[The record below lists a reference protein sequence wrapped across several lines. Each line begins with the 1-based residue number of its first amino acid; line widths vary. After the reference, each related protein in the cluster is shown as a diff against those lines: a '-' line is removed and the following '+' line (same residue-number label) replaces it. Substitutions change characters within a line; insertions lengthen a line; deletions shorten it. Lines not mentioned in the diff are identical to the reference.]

1 MAGTGGG
8 EGGSGSRGGDNN
20 EERLKKMVADHL
32 RASELFAIDTRT
44 PEGLASLTA
53 ILGQALQ
60 AGLATG
66 EAQREEEARK
76 VAKAKAAE
84 KKRKRDERAT
94 SGALSPRTLE
104 KKRRKDERD
113 AIRKEKL
120 DLKKKEEERKKL
132 PLITLAEEG
141 IPTELA
147 YTGAKSTI
155 RHIVSTNFARGVE
168 WGTLS
173 KADQR
178 RVINQVKGAFRNGGE
193 LDSQWIADKI
203 SNSMSQARYHDR
215 MKIRAHLR
223 ALNVYRNLERPLQFS
238 EDIWNAFYQSE
249 VQLKAAR
256 HLKEITEQLAKAKK
270 ARKSG
275 RSDRDLKALE
285 LKLAECQS
293 VVDEVGD
300 PPLKFLKAAERVK
313 MVPPTTHRLGQGLF
327 GIPFAMRIASQRCFK
342 WRLVRKGTM
351 LFVSQTASQDTRY
364 KRKITAAEMTMGQEH
379 GKEHLFEHVDAL
391 LASEGESESS
401 QGSSDEEERGA
412 STAPPSVATISSG
425 PNSFASRNAGS
436 AGGVGREEDED
447 EDEDEGQGD
456 DEEREEDEQP
466 PPPPENTRK
475 KDSRKKSKRGR
486 RSR

>member
-1 MAGTGGG
+1 MAGTSG
-8 EGGSGSRGGDNN
+8 GGSGSGGGDNN

-60 AGLATG
+60 AGLAAG

-76 VAKAKAAE
+76 AAEAKAAE

-94 SGALSPRTLE
+94 TGALSPRTLE

-168 WGTLS
+168 LGTLS
-173 KADQR
+173 KAKQR
-178 RVINQVKGAFRNGGE
+178 RVINQLKAVR
-193 LDSQWIADKI
+193 
-203 SNSMSQARYHDR
+203 
-215 MKIRAHLR
+215 
-223 ALNVYRNLERPLQFS
+223 
-238 EDIWNAFYQSE
+238 
-249 VQLKAAR
+249 QLKQ
-256 HLKEITEQLAKAKK
+256 ITKQLAKAKK
-270 ARKSG
+270 ARESG

-313 MVPPTTHRLGQGLF
+313 LVPPSTHMLGQG
-327 GIPFAMRIASQRCFK
+327 GIPGLKAAFYK
-342 WRLVRKGTM
+342 
-351 LFVSQTASQDTRY
+351 RY
-364 KRKITAAEMTMGQEH
+364 KRKITATEMTMGQEH

-401 QGSSDEEERGA
+401 HGNSDEEERGA
-412 STAPPSVATISSG
+412 STAPPSVATTSSG
-425 PNSFASRNAGS
+425 PSSFTSRNAGS
-436 AGGVGREEDED
+436 VGGVGREEDED
-447 EDEDEGQGD
+447 EEQGQGD

-475 KDSRKKSKRGR
+475 KDSRNKSKRGR

>member
-1 MAGTGGG
+1 MAGTSGGG
-8 EGGSGSRGGDNN
+8 FGSRGGDNN
-20 EERLKKMVADHL
+20 EERLRKMVADHL
-32 RASELFAIDTRT
+32 RASELFAINTRT
-44 PEGLASLTA
+44 PEGLAYLTA

-60 AGLATG
+60 PGLTAGET
-66 EAQREEEARK
+66 QREEEARK
-76 VAKAKAAE
+76 AAEAKAVE
-84 KKRKRDERAT
+84 KKRKKDERAT
-94 SGALSPRTLE
+94 TGALSPRTLE

-132 PLITLAEEG
+132 LLITLAEEG

-173 KADQR
+173 KAEQK

-193 LDSQWIADKI
+193 LDSQWIVDKI

-215 MKIRAHLR
+215 MKIRTHLR
-223 ALNVYRNLERPLQFS
+223 DLNVYRNLERPLQFS

-256 HLKEITEQLAKAKK
+256 QLKEIIEQLAKAKK
-270 ARKSG
+270 ARELG

-285 LKLAECQS
+285 VKLAECQS

-313 MVPPTTHRLGQGLF
+313 LVPPTTHRLGQG
-327 GIPFAMRIASQRCFK
+327 GIPGLKAAFYK
-342 WRLVRKGTM
+342 
-351 LFVSQTASQDTRY
+351 RY

-401 QGSSDEEERGA
+401 QGSSDEEERGP
-412 STAPPSVATISSG
+412 STTPSATISSG
-425 PNSFASRNAGS
+425 PCSITSRNAS
-436 AGGVGREEDED
+436 FVGGKDKEDREEE
-447 EDEDEGQGD
+447 EEEEGQGD
-456 DEEREEDEQP
+456 DDEREEDEQP

-475 KDSRKKSKRGR
+475 KHSRKKSKRGR
-486 RSR
+486 KSR

>member
-1 MAGTGGG
+1 MA
-8 EGGSGSRGGDNN
+8 
-20 EERLKKMVADHL
+20 A
-32 RASELFAIDTRT
+32 
-44 PEGLASLTA
+44 
-53 ILGQALQ
+53 
-60 AGLATG
+60 
-66 EAQREEEARK
+66 EAK
-76 VAKAKAAE
+76 VAE
-84 KKRKRDERAT
+84 KKKKRDERAT
-94 SGALSPRTLE
+94 TGTLSPRILE

-132 PLITLAEEG
+132 PLITLTEEG

-173 KADQR
+173 KAEQK
-178 RVINQVKGAFRNGGE
+178 RVINQVKGAFQNGGE
-193 LDSQWIADKI
+193 LDSHWIADKI

-215 MKIRAHLR
+215 MKIRVHLR
-223 ALNVYRNLERPLQFS
+223 DLNVYRNLQRPLQFL

-256 HLKEITEQLAKAKK
+256 QLKEITEQLAKAKK
-270 ARKSG
+270 AREFG

-293 VVDEVGD
+293 MVDEVGD

-313 MVPPTTHRLGQGLF
+313 LVPNTTHRLGQG
-327 GIPFAMRIASQRCFK
+327 GIPGLKAAFYK
-342 WRLVRKGTM
+342 
-351 LFVSQTASQDTRY
+351 RY
-364 KRKITAAEMTMGQEH
+364 KRKITATEMKMGQEH
-379 GKEHLFEHVDAL
+379 GKEHLFNHIDAL

-401 QGSSDEEERGA
+401 QGSSDEDERA
-412 STAPPSVATISSG
+412 STAPSATTSNGPS
-425 PNSFASRNAGS
+425 SFASRNAGF
-436 AGGVGREEDED
+436 AGGKDKEDREEE
-447 EDEDEGQGD
+447 EEEGQGD

-486 RSR
+486 KSPF

>member
-1 MAGTGGG
+1 MAGTSGGG
-8 EGGSGSRGGDNN
+8 SRSRGGDNN
-20 EERLKKMVADHL
+20 EERLRKMVADHL
-32 RASELFAIDTRT
+32 RASELSAIDTRT
-44 PEGLASLTA
+44 PERLASLTA

-60 AGLATG
+60 AGLTAG
-66 EAQREEEARK
+66 EAQRDEEARK
-76 VAKAKAAE
+76 ATEAKAAE
-84 KKRKRDERAT
+84 KKKKRDERAT
-94 SGALSPRTLE
+94 TGALSPRTLE
-104 KKRRKDERD
+104 KKRRKDEKD
-113 AIRKEKL
+113 AIKKEKL

-132 PLITLAEEG
+132 PLITLAKEG

-173 KADQR
+173 KAEQK

-193 LDSQWIADKI
+193 LDSHWIADKI

-223 ALNVYRNLERPLQFS
+223 DLNVYRNLQRPLQFS

-256 HLKEITEQLAKAKK
+256 QLKEITEQLAKAKK
-270 ARKSG
+270 AKEFR
-275 RSDRDLKALE
+275 RSDRDLKVLE

-293 VVDEVGD
+293 MVDEVGD

-313 MVPPTTHRLGQGLF
+313 
-327 GIPFAMRIASQRCFK
+327 
-342 WRLVRKGTM
+342 
-351 LFVSQTASQDTRY
+351 
-364 KRKITAAEMTMGQEH
+364 
-379 GKEHLFEHVDAL
+379 

-401 QGSSDEEERGA
+401 QGNNDEDERA
-412 STAPPSVATISSG
+412 SITPSATTSNG
-425 PNSFASRNAGS
+425 PSSFASQNAGS
-436 AGGVGREEDED
+436 TGGRDKEDREEE
-447 EDEDEGQGD
+447 EEEEGQGD
-456 DEEREEDEQP
+456 DEEREENEQP

-475 KDSRKKSKRGR
+475 KDSRKKPKRGR
-486 RSR
+486 KSPF

>member
-1 MAGTGGG
+1 MAGTSG
-8 EGGSGSRGGDNN
+8 GGSGSKGGDNN
-20 EERLKKMVADHL
+20 EERLRKMVSDHL
-32 RASELFAIDTRT
+32 RTSELFAIDTRT

-60 AGLATG
+60 AGLTAG

-76 VAKAKAAE
+76 AVEAKAAE
-84 KKRKRDERAT
+84 KKRKRDEGAIT
-94 SGALSPRTLE
+94 GALSPRTLE

-147 YTGAKSTI
+147 YSGAKSTI

-173 KADQR
+173 KAEQK

-223 ALNVYRNLERPLQFS
+223 DLNVYRNLEKPLQFS

-249 VQLKAAR
+249 V
-256 HLKEITEQLAKAKK
+256 
-270 ARKSG
+270 
-275 RSDRDLKALE
+275 
-285 LKLAECQS
+285 
-293 VVDEVGD
+293 GD

-313 MVPPTTHRLGQGLF
+313 LVPPTTHRLGQG
-327 GIPFAMRIASQRCFK
+327 GIPGLKAAF
-342 WRLVRKGTM
+342 
-351 LFVSQTASQDTRY
+351 RY

-391 LASEGESESS
+391 LASEGENESS

-412 STAPPSVATISSG
+412 STAPSATTSSG
-425 PNSFASRNAGS
+425 PSSFASRNAGS
-436 AGGVGREEDED
+436 AGGKDKEDREEE
-447 EDEDEGQGD
+447 EEEEGQGD

-466 PPPPENTRK
+466 PPPLENTRK

-486 RSR
+486 KSR

>member
-8 EGGSGSRGGDNN
+8 GSGSRGSDNN
-20 EERLKKMVADHL
+20 EERLRKMVADHL

-60 AGLATG
+60 AGLASLTAILGQALQAGLAAG

-76 VAKAKAAE
+76 AAEAKAAE

-94 SGALSPRTLE
+94 TGALSPRTLE
-104 KKRRKDERD
+104 KNRRKDERD

-132 PLITLAEEG
+132 PLITLAKEG

-155 RHIVSTNFARGVE
+155 RHIISTNFARGVE
-168 WGTLS
+168 WGSLS
-173 KADQR
+173 KADQK

-193 LDSQWIADKI
+193 FDSQWIADKI

-223 ALNVYRNLERPLQFS
+223 DLNVYRNLERPLQFS

-256 HLKEITEQLAKAKK
+256 QLKEITE
-270 ARKSG
+270 
-275 RSDRDLKALE
+275 
-285 LKLAECQS
+285 
-293 VVDEVGD
+293 
-300 PPLKFLKAAERVK
+300 
-313 MVPPTTHRLGQGLF
+313 
-327 GIPFAMRIASQRCFK
+327 
-342 WRLVRKGTM
+342 
-351 LFVSQTASQDTRY
+351 
-364 KRKITAAEMTMGQEH
+364 
-379 GKEHLFEHVDAL
+379 
-391 LASEGESESS
+391 
-401 QGSSDEEERGA
+401 
-412 STAPPSVATISSG
+412 
-425 PNSFASRNAGS
+425 
-436 AGGVGREEDED
+436 
-447 EDEDEGQGD
+447 
-456 DEEREEDEQP
+456 
-466 PPPPENTRK
+466 
-475 KDSRKKSKRGR
+475 
-486 RSR
+486 

>member
-1 MAGTGGG
+1 MVGTGG
-8 EGGSGSRGGDNN
+8 GGSGSRGGDNN
-20 EERLKKMVADHL
+20 EERLRKMVADHL
-32 RASELFAIDTRT
+32 RASELSVIDTRT

-60 AGLATG
+60 AGLTAG
-66 EAQREEEARK
+66 EAQRDEEARK
-76 VAKAKAAE
+76 AAEAKAAE
-84 KKRKRDERAT
+84 KKKKRDERAT
-94 SGALSPRTLE
+94 TGALSPRTLE

-173 KADQR
+173 KAEQK

-193 LDSQWIADKI
+193 LDSHWIADKI

-223 ALNVYRNLERPLQFS
+223 DLNVYRNLQRPLQFS

-249 VQLKAAR
+249 
-256 HLKEITEQLAKAKK
+256 
-270 ARKSG
+270 
-275 RSDRDLKALE
+275 
-285 LKLAECQS
+285 
-293 VVDEVGD
+293 
-300 PPLKFLKAAERVK
+300 
-313 MVPPTTHRLGQGLF
+313 
-327 GIPFAMRIASQRCFK
+327 
-342 WRLVRKGTM
+342 
-351 LFVSQTASQDTRY
+351 
-364 KRKITAAEMTMGQEH
+364 
-379 GKEHLFEHVDAL
+379 
-391 LASEGESESS
+391 ASEGESESESS
-401 QGSSDEEERGA
+401 QGSSDADERA
-412 STAPPSVATISSG
+412 STTPSATTSNG
-425 PNSFASRNAGS
+425 PSSFASRNAGF
-436 AGGVGREEDED
+436 AGGRDKEDREEE
-447 EDEDEGQGD
+447 EGQGD

-486 RSR
+486 KSPF